1 MPFSLLLMLGMPGVL
16 ALLAPGMRDDA
27 PTFAM
32 AVEFGRIT
40 FPYLLFISLAS
51 LYGGVLNSIDR
62 FAHVAATPI
71 LLNLALI
78 GAVLG
83 LTPLL
88 PNSGYAASI
97 GVAIAGLLQW
107 LWLLIACARDGVEH
121 EAGAAALDRA
131 GARLVR
137 LATPVAIGGGVQ
149 QISTMLDVV
158 WASLLPVGT
167 ISALYYA
174 DRIAQ
179 LPLGVVGIAI
189 GTALLPLLAR
199 QLRAGQTQSAMAN
212 QNRAIEFGL
221 LFSLPAA
228 LALWLLA
235 DPMIRVLFEHG
246 RFGPDDTLRTASAL
260 AAYAV
265 GLPAFVLVKAL
276 TPGFF
281 AREDTRTPLYIAIA
295 AIVVNIV
302 LNIVFLYGTTLA
314 QVGIALASS
323 LSGWLNAVLLAVV
336 LRRRGHWV
344 PDERLVSRSL
354 RMVGATVGMGAACCG
369 WRLPGWR
376 SPWRTPTSR
385 ASSPCLASA
394 PWAPS
399 STPRWAR
406 SWASSNCRSCASCCA
421 ASPASRHSTQANN
434 RDAGPQRPVRR
445 GHHQHAIVVG
455 RRHRLAVVVAQHGA
469 RLGDQLLTL
478 ETPRRREVAALGG
491 DGMRHLDDPLLGR
504 RRLLPAGRQVAPP
517 RRFRSRRG
525 SAPSRPWRPS
535 PRRPAN
541 AGRSRS
547 AARSSGSWDR
557 RSRHSRACA
566 CRRRGRRRG

>member
-1 MPFSLLLMLGMPGVL
+1 MSLGRAVATVGGFTLLSRVVGFIRDIVLSAVLGSGGVADAFFVAFKLPNFFRRRFAEGAFSAAFVPLFLRELQGHGREQALAFARQAHAGLLLVLVPFSVLLMLGMPGVV
-16 ALLAPGMRDDA
+16 ALLAPGMRDE

-32 AVEFGRIT
+32 AVEFGRIA

-83 LTPLL
+83 LTPVL

-107 LWLLIACARDGVEH
+107 LWLLIACARDGVSMRLVRPRWTE
-121 EAGAAALDRA
+121 RV
-131 GARLVR
+131 ARLVK

-149 QISTMLDVV
+149 QISVMLDVV

-199 QLRAGQTQSAMAN
+199 QLRAGQAQSAMAN

-221 LFSLPAA
+221 LFSLPSAV
-228 LALWLLA
+228 ALWLLA
-235 DPMIRVLFEHG
+235 EPLIRVLFEHG
-246 RFGPDDTLRTASAL
+246 RFGPDDTWRTAGAL
-260 AAYAV
+260 AAFAL

-281 AREDTRTPLYIAIA
+281 AREDTRTPLYIALTAITANIA
-295 AIVVNIV
+295 
-302 LNIVFLYGTTLA
+302 LNVVFLYGTTLA

-323 LSGWLNAVLLAVV
+323 LSGWLNALLLAAVF
-336 LRRRGHWV
+336 RRRAQWL
-344 PDERLVSRSL
+344 PDPRLVARSI
-354 RMVGATVGMGAACCG
+354 RMVGASAGMGLVLWLA
-369 WRLPGWR
+369 LFVL
-376 SPWRTPTSR
+376 TP
-385 ASSPCLASA
+385 PLA
-394 PWAPS
+394 
-399 STPRWAR
+399 
-406 SWASSNCRSCASCCA
+406 
-421 ASPASRHSTQANN
+421 HANF
-434 RDAGPQRPVRR
+434 
-445 GHHQHAIVVG
+445 VG
-455 RRHRLAVVVAQHGA
+455 VIAL
-469 RLGDQLLTL
+469 LGIC
-478 ETPRRREVAALGG
+478 ALGAAVYG
-491 DGMRHLDDPLLGR
+491 ALGALLGVVRLSELSFVMR
-504 RRLLPAGRQVAPP
+504 RQPGL
-517 RRFRSRRG
+517 
-525 SAPSRPWRPS
+525 
-535 PRRPAN
+535 
-541 AGRSRS
+541 
-547 AARSSGSWDR
+547 SSIDPGEQP
-557 RSRHSRACA
+557 
-566 CRRRGRRRG
+566 

>member
-1 MPFSLLLMLGMPGVL
+1 MSLGRAVATVGGFTLLSRVVGFIRDIVLSAVLGSGALADAFFVAFKLPNFFRRLFAEGAFSAAFVPLFSRELQAHGRDQALAFARQAHAGLLLVLVPFSVLLMLGMPGVL

-107 LWLLIACARDGVEH
+107 LWLLIACARDDVSMKLVRTE
-121 EAGAAALDRA
+121 RI
-131 GARLVR
+131 ARLVK

-149 QISTMLDVV
+149 QISSMLDVV

-167 ISALYYA
+167 ISALFYA

-199 QLRAGQTQSAMAN
+199 QLRAGQAQSAMAN

-221 LFSLPAA
+221 MLSLPAA

-235 DPMIRVLFEHG
+235 DPLIRTLFERG
-246 RFGPDDTLRTASAL
+246 RFGPEDTLRTASAL
-260 AAYAV
+260 AAFAV

-281 AREDTRTPLYIAIA
+281 AREDTRTPLYIATA

-323 LSGWLNAVLLAVV
+323 LSGWLNTVLLAVV
-336 LRRRGHWV
+336 LRRRGQWV
-344 PDERLVSRSL
+344 PDERLTSRSI
-354 RMVGATVGMGAACCG
+354 RMVGATAGMGLVLWLALAWLAKPLAHADFTG
-369 WRLPGWR
+369 VV
-376 SPWRTPTSR
+376 TS
-385 ASSPCLASA
+385 LGV
-394 PWAPS
+394 
-399 STPRWAR
+399 
-406 SWASSNCRSCASCCA
+406 CAL
-421 ASPASRHSTQANN
+421 
-434 RDAGPQRPVRR
+434 G
-445 GHHQHAIVVG
+445 
-455 RRHRLAVVVAQHGA
+455 AVVY
-469 RLGDQLLTL
+469 
-478 ETPRRREVAALGG
+478 AALGA
-491 DGMRHLDDPLLGR
+491 LLGIIKLSELRVVMR
-504 RRLLPAGRQVAPP
+504 RQPGL
-517 RRFRSRRG
+517 RSLDPG
-525 SAPSRPWRPS
+525 EQP
-535 PRRPAN
+535 
-541 AGRSRS
+541 
-547 AARSSGSWDR
+547 
-557 RSRHSRACA
+557 
-566 CRRRGRRRG
+566 

>member
-1 MPFSLLLMLGMPGVL
+1 M

-97 GVAIAGLLQW
+97 GVAIAGVLQW
-107 LWLLIACARDGVEH
+107 LWLLVACARDGVGMKLVRPRWT
-121 EAGAAALDRA
+121 ARV
-131 GARLVR
+131 ARLVK

-149 QISTMLDVV
+149 QISVMLDVV

-199 QLRAGQTQSAMAN
+199 ELRAGHTESAMAN

-235 DPMIRVLFEHG
+235 DPIIRMLFEHG
-246 RFGPDDTLRTASAL
+246 RFGPEDTVRTAGAL
-260 AAYAV
+260 AAFAV

-295 AIVVNIV
+295 AIACNIA

-323 LSGWLNAVLLAVV
+323 LSGWLNAALLARRPAAARPLGARRAAGRRDRSAWWAATARHGRRPVGRAC
-336 LRRRGHWV
+336 LCWRRSLAHANLRGRRRPAG
-344 PDERLVSRSL
+344 RL
-354 RMVGATVGMGAACCG
+354 
-369 WRLPGWR
+369 
-376 SPWRTPTSR
+376 
-385 ASSPCLASA
+385 
-394 PWAPS
+394 
-399 STPRWAR
+399 
-406 SWASSNCRSCASCCA
+406 
-421 ASPASRHSTQANN
+421 
-434 RDAGPQRPVRR
+434 RP
-445 GHHQHAIVVG
+445 
-455 RRHRLAVVVAQHGA
+455 
-469 RLGDQLLTL
+469 
-478 ETPRRREVAALGG
+478 
-491 DGMRHLDDPLLGR
+491 GR
-504 RRLLPAGRQVAPP
+504 RRLCRAGRAAGHRQAVGAALRAAPP
-517 RRFRSRRG
+517 AR
-525 SAPSRPWRPS
+525 PQISRP
-535 PRRPAN
+535 RRTTVTP
-541 AGRSRS
+541 
-547 AARSSGSWDR
+547 ARS
-557 RSRHSRACA
+557 
-566 CRRRGRRRG
+566 GRLTTGITSTQLS

>member
-1 MPFSLLLMLGMPGVL
+1 VSLGRAIATVGSFTLLSRIVGFARDIVLSAVLGSGAVADAFFVAFKLPNFFRRLFAEGAFSAAFVPLFSRELQGHGRDAALAFARQAHAGLLLVLVPFSVLLMLGMPGVL
-16 ALLAPGMRDDA
+16 ALLAPGMRDDPA
-27 PTFAM
+27 SFAM
-32 AVEFGRIT
+32 AVAFGRIT

-107 LWLLIACARDGVEH
+107 LWLLIACARDDVSMKLVRPRWTE
-121 EAGAAALDRA
+121 RI
-131 GARLVR
+131 ARLVK

-149 QISTMLDVV
+149 QISSMLDVV

-167 ISALYYA
+167 ISAIYYA

-221 LFSLPAA
+221 MLSLPAA

-235 DPMIRVLFEHG
+235 DPLIRTLFERG

-260 AAYAV
+260 AAFAV

-281 AREDTRTPLYIAIA
+281 AREDTRTPLYVATT
-295 AIVVNIV
+295 AIVVNIA
-302 LNIVFLYGTTLA
+302 LNIVFLYGTALA

-323 LSGWLNAVLLAVV
+323 LSGWLNAGMLAIV
-336 LRRRGHWV
+336 LRRRDQWV
-344 PDERLVSRSL
+344 PDERLISRSI
-354 RMVGATVGMGAACCG
+354 RVVGATVGMGLVL
-369 WRLPGWR
+369 W
-376 SPWRTPTSR
+376 
-385 ASSPCLASA
+385 LALVWLA
-394 PWAPS
+394 QPLAHANFLGVV
-399 STPRWAR
+399 TALGV
-406 SWASSNCRSCASCCA
+406 CAL
-421 ASPASRHSTQANN
+421 
-434 RDAGPQRPVRR
+434 G
-445 GHHQHAIVVG
+445 AIVY
-455 RRHRLAVVVAQHGA
+455 
-469 RLGDQLLTL
+469 
-478 ETPRRREVAALGG
+478 AALGALVG
-491 DGMRHLDDPLLGR
+491 IIKLSELRFVMRRQPGLSSIDPGEQ
-504 RRLLPAGRQVAPP
+504 P
-517 RRFRSRRG
+517 
-525 SAPSRPWRPS
+525 
-535 PRRPAN
+535 
-541 AGRSRS
+541 
-547 AARSSGSWDR
+547 
-557 RSRHSRACA
+557 
-566 CRRRGRRRG
+566 